1 MKVKEGFIL
10 REVADSY
17 VIVAVGEASRHF
29 KGVIKVN
36 ETGAFLFRELEKGN
50 FDTDNLAK
58 LLIIE
63 YKVDFDTAK
72 EDVEAFIQS
81 LKDGKIIE

>member
-36 ETGAFLFRELEKGN
+36 ETAAFLFKEFEKGN

-58 LLIIE
+58 LLIGE
-63 YKVDFDTAK
+63 YNVYYDQAK
-72 EDVEAFIQS
+72 KDVEDFIQS